1 VPIGAIFAVLNWTHI
16 HLVSLDTETTESHIA
31 CFLPASPWGM
41 PRPLELEE
49 RGLQRG
55 WDLLGGWG
63 LLRGGG
69 SPGGNRVI
77 VAFPFAS
84 VRVDVFLIER
94 RSHTFDRAQQQKLHF
109 VLTFLS
115 LMGFKH
121 VELIEELDDVFVR
134 NDFVY

>member
-16 HLVSLDTETTESHIA
+16 NLVSLDTETTESHI
-31 CFLPASPWGM
+31 
-41 PRPLELEE
+41 
-49 RGLQRG
+49 
-55 WDLLGGWG
+55 
-63 LLRGGG
+63 
-69 SPGGNRVI
+69 I